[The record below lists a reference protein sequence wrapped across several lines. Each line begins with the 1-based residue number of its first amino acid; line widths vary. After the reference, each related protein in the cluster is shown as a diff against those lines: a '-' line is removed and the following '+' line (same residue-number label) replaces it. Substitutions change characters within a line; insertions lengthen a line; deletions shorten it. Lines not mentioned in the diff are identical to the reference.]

1 MKVYSNKGIDNKTQI
16 KHEEHLQWRGVFWN
30 FRYKNVAGY
39 IQFFFLGGGGWLQ
52 SHL

>member
-16 KHEEHLQWRGVFWN
+16 KHEEHLQWRGVFWD
-30 FRYKNVAGY
+30 FRFQSFAGY
-39 IQFFFLGGGGWLQ
+39 IEFFGGEGGLE